1 MSINLEKL
9 VTSESNYEKSIKETL
24 ELIRK
29 EKDM

>member
-9 VTSESNYEKSIKETL
+9 VASESNYEKSIKETL